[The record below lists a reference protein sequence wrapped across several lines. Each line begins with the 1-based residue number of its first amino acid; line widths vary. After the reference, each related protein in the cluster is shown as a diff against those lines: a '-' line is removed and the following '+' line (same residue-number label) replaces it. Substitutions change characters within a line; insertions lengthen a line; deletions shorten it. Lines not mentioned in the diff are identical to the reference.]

1 MLELRAWGL
10 KNYWCGAVIMLRVLC
25 SCVLGV
31 LAAVAQAVALRTFWQ
46 PVGSY
51 DPVLVFFGWQVL
63 AAFMMGLFML
73 SALPQHYSRRRVGA
87 FAHIFAIC
95 LFLPVAGQILF
106 LSVILVA
113 VLLPAANKQPDSALV
128 ENPEF
133 VTYLVSRVTHGG
145 GARLRARLENRDGST
160 EDRMAAMVAVQSQPS
175 HITGA
180 MLSDL
185 LSDPSEEIRLLAYGI
200 VDGAEKSVMQ
210 EIFQAQEHL
219 ADAVTSTEKSDINCR
234 LAELHWELIYQNLVH
249 GEVHR
254 FTLER
259 VEQYAHEALKQNNQT
274 ASMWYLLGRCA
285 LLRNQPREAQ
295 KFLQSAQ
302 FYYFPADRLLPWQAE
317 AAFLQRDYGRVGKL
331 LSPLRNSTA
340 SPLLQ
345 PTVRY
350 WSK

>member
-1 MLELRAWGL
+1 
-10 KNYWCGAVIMLRVLC
+10 MLRILC
-25 SCVLGV
+25 SCVLGL
-31 LAAVAQAVALRTFWQ
+31 LALVTQALALRTFWQ
-46 PVGSY
+46 PVGSF

-73 SALPQHYSRRRVGA
+73 SALPRHYHGGRVGA

-95 LFLPVAGQILF
+95 LFLPVAGQVLF

-113 VLLPAANKQPDSALV
+113 VLLPAADKQADSALV

-145 GARLRARLENRDGST
+145 GARLRARLENRNGST
-160 EDRMAAMVAVQSQPS
+160 EDRMAAMVAVQTLPS
-175 HITGA
+175 HITGG
-180 MLSDL
+180 MLRDL

-200 VDGAEKSVMQ
+200 VDGAEKSIMQ
-210 EIFQAQEHL
+210 EIFLAQEHL
-219 ADAVTSTEKSDINCR
+219 ADAVTAAEKSDVNSR

-254 FTLER
+254 YTLER
-259 VEQYAHEALKQNNQT
+259 VEQYAHEALEQNNEN

-285 LLRNQPREAQ
+285 LLSNKPREAQ
-295 KFLQSAQ
+295 EFLQSAQ

-331 LSPLRNSTA
+331 LGPLGNSTA